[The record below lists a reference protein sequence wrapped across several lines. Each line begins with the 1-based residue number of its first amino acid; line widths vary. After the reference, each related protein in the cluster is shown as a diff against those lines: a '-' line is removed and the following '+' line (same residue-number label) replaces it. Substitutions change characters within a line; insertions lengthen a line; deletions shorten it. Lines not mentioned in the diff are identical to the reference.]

1 MDGDNR
7 INRRNLRGKGNGDSR
22 MSGNVYNDIKKYGD
36 EDYNKKIWKEK
47 NWRKERNEKDNY
59 KKEKNKNNSNY
70 GDGIKIL

>member
-36 EDYNKKIWKEK
+36 EDYNKKI
-47 NWRKERNEKDNY
+47 
-59 KKEKNKNNSNY
+59 
-70 GDGIKIL
+70 